1 MTVCTK
7 RSLGTTYKPFAALF
21 AIGCALALSG
31 CGGSNNSNSAQSTP
45 VTGLTGCADDNSC
58 MPNPTLEIDKARPAQ
73 VRIPSD
79 YTTNTRYPLIIVLH
93 GLGVSGAIQSAYLGL
108 EERVDTKQFV
118 LVVPDGT
125 ENQSGTRF
133 WNATPACCARVA
145 ALQDGLDVDEYTV
158 IDDVAYIR
166 SLIQS
171 AADTYSI
178 DPARIGLFG
187 HSNGGFMALRM
198 ACEASDLVTSV
209 VSLAGSTF
217 DDDASCTPTTNPVSV
232 LAMHGD
238 DDATIAYDGG
248 EILSERYPGAIETV
262 ERFAAHA
269 GCDTNS
275 AVMGENLDVVE
286 NIAGA
291 ETTVVQIPGCAEG
304 VDVELWTI
312 VDGPHIPGPWVAS
325 AQDSMVDWLIEHT
338 REQ

>member
-1 MTVCTK
+1 
-7 RSLGTTYKPFAALF
+7 
-21 AIGCALALSG
+21 
-31 CGGSNNSNSAQSTP
+31 
-45 VTGLTGCADDNSC
+45 
-58 MPNPTLEIDKARPAQ
+58 
-73 VRIPSD
+73 
-79 YTTNTRYPLIIVLH
+79 
-93 GLGVSGAIQSAYLGL
+93 
-108 EERVDTKQFV
+108 
-118 LVVPDGT
+118 
-125 ENQSGTRF
+125 
-133 WNATPACCARVA
+133 
-145 ALQDGLDVDEYTV
+145 
-158 IDDVAYIR
+158 
-166 SLIQS
+166 
-171 AADTYSI
+171 
-178 DPARIGLFG
+178 
-187 HSNGGFMALRM
+187 MALRM

-209 VSLAGSTF
+209 ISLAGSTF
-217 DDDASCTPTTNPVSV
+217 DDDASCAPTTNPVSV

-238 DDATIAYDGG
+238 ADATIGYDGG

-275 AVMGENLDVVE
+275 AVMGENLDVVG